1 MALLAW
7 AIVQGAASMT
17 YVWQWHRVP
26 QFLIRQVN
34 GEYYL
39 GALPRGLLVTLE
51 ISALAFI
58 LCVILGLVSAMLRLS
73 ASPVGRAVSRAYM
86 ESIRNTP
93 LLVQIYLV
101 YFVLGPI
108 LDIDRFAAGV
118 LSLALF
124 EGAFASEIFRAG
136 ILSIPRGQ
144 WEAAAAV
151 GLSRAQTYR
160 LVVLPQA
167 VRIMLPPLTGLAVS
181 LVKHSAI
188 VSVIAIFELATE
200 ARNAIS
206 DTFLTFE
213 IWLVTAAIYLIVTT
227 TMSGLVTLFERRI
240 ARTRS

>member
-1 MALLAW
+1 MAYA
-7 AIVQGAASMT
+7 
-17 YVWQWHRVP
+17 WQWHRVP
-26 QFLIRQVN
+26 QFLYRVVDGVIYP
-34 GEYYL
+34 GSL
-39 GALPRGLLVTLE
+39 LRGLFVTLQ
-51 ISALAFI
+51 ISVLAFV
-58 LCVILGLVSAMLRLS
+58 LCVVIGLVSAILRLS
-73 ASPVGRAVSRAYM
+73 ASPVGRALARGYM

-93 LLVQIYLV
+93 LLVQLYLV

-151 GLSRAQTYR
+151 GLTRLQTYR

-200 ARNAIS
+200 ARDAIS
-206 DTFLTFE
+206 NTFMTFE

-227 TMSGLVTLFERRI
+227 TMSGLVTLLERRI